1 MLLIACR
8 GKRLDEEEA
17 AVSWD
22 NKVVW
27 SEGLF
32 LRPQHLQQADR
43 YVEKL
48 IRGRTAPL
56 RGYGWGLTK
65 LRLNTGMLG
74 LGKVAIEQASGVLED
89 GTPFSIPDDA
99 DLPVPFEP
107 PDGLRNAVVYL
118 ALPAYQPGAV
128 EADARYGADV
138 IARWHIAEQELV
150 DANADDRGDAAV
162 EVGRL
167 RFRLMPHGADR
178 AGFICLPIAR
188 MIELRSDRQVMLDE
202 SFIAPMLDCAAS
214 TALAGFITEIQGL
227 LHHRG
232 EALAARV
239 GQPGTGGV
247 AEISD
252 YLLLQVVNRYEPVFV
267 HLASAATVHP
277 ETLFIH
283 AVQLAGD
290 LATYARGEKR
300 PPGFGVYRHQDLAE
314 TFAPVMRSIRES
326 LSMVLEQTAVP
337 IPLTEHR
344 YGVHIAQISDRTL
357 FTTAA
362 FVLAVKADLPAERLR
377 REFPSQIKIGPLERI
392 KELVNVALPGIVL
405 RALPVAPRQLPF
417 HAGVTYFE
425 IENGNPLWKG
435 MDRSAGLSLH
445 VAGDFPGLEMAL
457 WAIRKR

>member
-1 MLLIACR
+1 L
-8 GKRLDEEEA
+8 
-17 AVSWD
+17 SWD

-48 IRGRTAPL
+48 VRGRAAAL

-74 LGKVAIEQASGVLED
+74 LGKIAIEHASGVMED

-107 PDGLRNAVVYL
+107 PDGLRNSVVHL
-118 ALPAYQPGAV
+118 ALPAYQPGAI
-128 EADARYGADV
+128 EADDRAGADV
-138 IARWHIAEQELV
+138 VARWHTTEQELV
-150 DANADDRGDAAV
+150 DANAGDRGNAAI

-167 RFRLMPHGADR
+167 RFRLLPHGMDR
-178 AGFICLPIAR
+178 AGFICLPVAH
-188 MIELRSDRQVMLDE
+188 MIEQRPDRQVILDE
-202 SFIAPMLDCAAS
+202 GFVAPVLDCGAS
-214 TALAGFITEIQGL
+214 TVLAGFVAEIQGL

-239 GQPGTGGV
+239 GQPGTAGV

-252 YLLLQVVNRYEPVFV
+252 YLLLQLVNRSEPVFA

-277 ETLFIH
+277 ETLFLH
-283 AVQLAGD
+283 AVELAGD
-290 LATYARGEKR
+290 LATYARPEKR
-300 PPGFGVYRHQDLAE
+300 PPSFGLYRHHELAE

-326 LSMVLEQTAVP
+326 LSLVLEHTAVP
-337 IPLTEHR
+337 VPLTEHR
-344 YGVHIAQISDRTL
+344 YGVHIAQVGDRTL
-357 FTTAA
+357 FTTAT
-362 FVLAVKADLPAERLR
+362 FVLAVKAELPAERLR
-377 REFPSQIKIGPLERI
+377 SEFPRQIKIGPLERI

-405 RALPVAPRQLPF
+405 RALPVVPRQLPF

-425 IENGNPLWKG
+425 IDASSRLWKG
-435 MDRSAGLSLH
+435 LDRSAGLALH
-445 VAGDFPGLEMAL
+445 VAGDFRGLEMAL
-457 WAIRKR
+457 WAIRDR

>member
-1 MLLIACR
+1 
-8 GKRLDEEEA
+8 
-17 AVSWD
+17 VSWD

-48 IRGRTAPL
+48 VRGRTAPL

-65 LRLNTGMLG
+65 LRLNTAMLG
-74 LGKVAIEQASGVLED
+74 LGKLAIEQASGVLED

-99 DLPVPFEP
+99 DLPVPLEP
-107 PDGLRNAVVYL
+107 PDSLRNAVVYL

-128 EADARYGADV
+128 EADARSGADV
-138 IARWHIAEQELV
+138 VARWHTAEQELV
-150 DANADDRGDAAV
+150 DANAGDRGDAAI

-178 AGFICLPIAR
+178 AGFICLPVAR
-188 MIELRSDRQVMLDE
+188 MIELRSDRQVVLDD

-214 TALAGFITEIQGL
+214 AALAGFISEIQGL

-239 GQPGTGGV
+239 GQPATGGV

-252 YLLLQVVNRYEPVFV
+252 YLLLQVVNRNEPVFA

-300 PPGFGVYRHQDLAE
+300 PPGFGVYRHHDLAE

-417 HAGVTYFE
+417 HVGVTYFE
-425 IENGNPLWKG
+425 IESGNPLWKG

-457 WAIRKR
+457 WAIRNR

>member
-1 MLLIACR
+1 
-8 GKRLDEEEA
+8 
-17 AVSWD
+17 VSWD

-32 LRPQHLQQADR
+32 LRPQHLQQSDR

-48 IRGRTAPL
+48 IRSRTAPL

-65 LRLNTGMLG
+65 LRLNAGMLG

-89 GTPFSIPDDA
+89 GTPFSLPEDA
-99 DLPVPFEP
+99 DLPAPFEL
-107 PDGLRNAVVYL
+107 PDGLRNFVVYL
-118 ALPAYQPGAV
+118 ALPAYQPGAI
-128 EADARYGADV
+128 EADARFGADV
-138 IARWHIAEQELV
+138 VARWHTAEQELV
-150 DANADDRGDAAV
+150 DANAGDRGDAAI

-167 RFRLMPHGADR
+167 RFRLLPHGADR

-188 MIELRSDRQVMLDE
+188 VIELRSDRRVILE
-202 SFIAPMLDCAAS
+202 EGFIAPMLDCAAS
-214 TALAGFITEIQGL
+214 TGLAGFIAEIQGL

-232 EALAARV
+232 EALVARV
-239 GQPGTGGV
+239 GQPSTGGV

-252 YLLLQVVNRYEPVFV
+252 YLLLQVVNRYEPVFA

-277 ETLFIH
+277 ETLFMQ

-290 LATYARGEKR
+290 LATYARSEKR
-300 PPGFGVYRHQDLAE
+300 PPGFGVYRHHELAE
-314 TFAPVMRSIRES
+314 TFAPVMRSIRAS

-337 IPLTEHR
+337 IPLAEHR
-344 YGVHIAQISDRTL
+344 YGVHIAQVGDRTL
-357 FTTAA
+357 FTSAG

-377 REFPSQIKIGPLERI
+377 REFPTQIKIGPLERI

-417 HAGVTYFE
+417 HVGVTYFE
-425 IENGNPLWKG
+425 IDGSSPLWKG

-457 WAIRKR
+457 WAIRNR